1 MWVCAEIV
9 TQLVTR
15 RSRSSVSRLLLSFRC
30 LTGCVRV
37 PDSWVTSKQAVNF
50 FSTWC
55 AARSWV
61 FQPVD
66 TSNDFGKDG
75 YVDITD
81 DDGTLTGE
89 LFSVQVKGGESW
101 TAAGGY
107 RIPVGKHRDVW
118 MNSTVPVIGVVYDPR
133 DGRLR
138 WANLT
143 AALREDREFASVH
156 VPDGALLDEN
166 EQLQALMESVR
177 ATTRPGLPM
186 ALGSDSDDGQ
196 EAAVW
201 DCFAI
206 ARRNADALTA
216 VRRCFLALGERGRLA
231 GLVALAFCTP
241 HPDVIWTKQNRLPDR
256 IRRTVCASMRWN
268 VPEMWQ
274 LLEMVDPETA
284 FERGSVG
291 QCIYMLLVEDPDCRE
306 LARRTA
312 IATVTD
318 APMVASWA
326 TAMYL
331 YLAGE
336 AGPAEWA
343 RLRAERPEIADVP
356 YAEHFTVTLRDFGYI
371 TL

>member
-1 MWVCAEIV
+1 
-9 TQLVTR
+9 
-15 RSRSSVSRLLLSFRC
+15 
-30 LTGCVRV
+30 VRV

-55 AARSWV
+55 AARFWV
-61 FQPVD
+61 FQSVD

-81 DDGTLTGE
+81 DDGRLTGE

-101 TAAGGY
+101 TAADGY

-118 MNSTVPVIGVVYDPR
+118 MNSTVPVIGVVHDPK

-143 AALREDREFASVH
+143 AALREDRELASVH
-156 VPDGALLDEN
+156 VPDGALLDED
-166 EQLQALMESVR
+166 EQLQVLIESVR
-177 ATTRPGLPM
+177 VTTQPGLPM
-186 ALGSDSDDGQ
+186 ALGSDSDDEQ

-206 ARRNADALTA
+206 ARRNADALFA

-241 HPDVIWTKQNRLPDR
+241 HPDVYWTKQNTLPNS

-268 VPEMWQ
+268 VPEVWQ

-326 TAMYL
+326 AAVYL
-331 YLAGE
+331 YFVGE
-336 AGPAEWA
+336 SGPAEWA
-343 RLRAERPEIADVP
+343 RLCAERPEFADVP

-371 TL
+371 TFA